1 MWDLCS
7 HQPWSKVL
15 YPGKCFWKKEHSSPP
30 VLPKTWFYLSQ
41 AAEVV
46 GTQSP
51 KPSGRNRQG
60 TGLTRCH
67 RTWPTTTANV
77 HGPFSLSQS
86 KLNYKLQ
93 KSCGAEC
100 LSPLQEHTARI
111 PSCWLAASPVTS
123 GTTEISSTSVGGQ
136 ENGWPSIPSTKFT
149 PRLLTAQAVLAL
161 NTGVTSTRAFWNINC
176 LCSLK
181 ATLLCPGNTVPID
194 RVFLWIF
201 LPQQECKSCAL
212 LPYFSY
218 PVHKRTAVRLI
229 WLEFTVQCVCTTALS
244 SAHFPL
250 PIFFVIQNHLCYYR
264 ENWYLLLQHHHLQ

>member
-1 MWDLCS
+1 MTYNHCQRSWAFFS
-7 HQPWSKVL
+7 
-15 YPGKCFWKKEHSSPP
+15 F
-30 VLPKTWFYLSQ
+30 PKQ
-41 AAEVV
+41 
-46 GTQSP
+46 TQLQIA
-51 KPSGRNRQG
+51 KILRGR
-60 TGLTRCH
+60 
-67 RTWPTTTANV
+67 V
-77 HGPFSLSQS
+77 S
-86 KLNYKLQ
+86 
-93 KSCGAEC
+93 
-100 LSPLQEHTARI
+100 
-111 PSCWLAASPVTS
+111 VTS
-123 GTTEISSTSVGGQ
+123 ARAHGENPQLLVGCQPRYLRDYRNMSTSVGGQ

-264 ENWYLLLQHHHLQ
+264 QNWYLLLQHHHLH